1 MSPNPR
7 REKGLSHRASGEE
20 FSRGTFRTIGSLE
33 RKRHNPYEKLSSLHT
48 DTRTCSCCTGP
59 KLWFNCRNK
68 IRQAA
73 TCIRNSF
80 IFGSTGCNG
89 CIKRAKTWETL

>member
-59 KLWFNCRNK
+59 KGYTD
-68 IRQAA
+68 I
-73 TCIRNSF
+73 
-80 IFGSTGCNG
+80 
-89 CIKRAKTWETL
+89 AKHLFFFLKKHYTSHY